1 LKVKSIQSI
10 QGLGPKIS
18 EKLIDHFITEDN
30 VIKAISEGRISEIA
44 SIRGI
49 GRKYA
54 LKIIQ
59 EYHSEDKIEGGIY
72 SDEILKTSDIK
83 RIHEQIIEIIKSFA
97 QTQFIKDKFSLL
109 FPLPAKKLDIIKDRV
124 EYYKANISE
133 LKKIDQEV
141 ISKIRKL
148 LKAIKPINPVDFRK
162 NMKLK
167 RIIITDDQNEYNLL
181 IENDIEKYARVLLV
195 KSFKEKEASFFN
207 SFDIVIFINKK
218 RIDPTFL
225 NEISNPII
233 LSDWKKADLIPE
245 YELSNF
251 IGPNYNVILTAY
263 KLVKILNHL
272 IKGTHL
278 FSEKFNEIEMEDL
291 EQLITNLNLID
302 GTGNIILGNNPE
314 FDEYRTI
321 VDDFDSIIA
330 DQEIWINESIE
341 NQIKKSKA
349 VLDGTQIFS
358 LLQNMDDS
366 NSISFNNLVEFL
378 PLNIGQIIEEIL
390 IKGRENII
398 EKLHLEDPES
408 SVVFDIYPNEL
419 NFPIEADNFT
429 IRKLKNKLT
438 KRMRFYEFQFL
449 SKIAKNL
456 HEYRKLVSKIIQILF
471 ELDELLAVRELM
483 LTYSLKYP
491 NFYDAEIGLSFQ
503 DGKNIFLFK
512 NGIDLVP
519 IDYHI
524 GSIPI
529 AFEYK
534 KDIDNK
540 IIILTGANSGGK
552 TTLLQTIA
560 QITIMAQMGL
570 PVPAKANIGP
580 YNELYYFSKSQGQV
594 SSGAF
599 ETSLE
604 MFSDAIVSKEKKI
617 VLMDELEAIT
627 EPGAAAKVIG
637 SILELFY
644 QNKDTVS
651 VLVSHL
657 AEQILKVIKIPLRID
672 GIEANGIKDGK
683 LLVDRN
689 PKFNYFAKSMPF
701 FIIKKLYE
709 SCSNPNKR
717 EIYQKMMNYF
727 DKDRS

>member
-1 LKVKSIQSI
+1 MKVKSIQSI

-30 VIKAISEGRISEIA
+30 VLKALSEGRISEIA

-59 EYHSEDKIEGGIY
+59 EYHSEDPVAGGIY
-72 SDEILKTSDIK
+72 SDEILKTNDIK
-83 RIHEQIIEIIKSFA
+83 QIHEQIIEIIKSFA

-109 FPLPAKKLDIIKDRV
+109 FPLPATKLEIIKKRM
-124 EYYKANISE
+124 EYYKINISE

-141 ISKIRKL
+141 ISRIRKL
-148 LKAIKPINPVDFRK
+148 LKAIKTINPVDFR
-162 NMKLK
+162 NNIKLK
-167 RIIITDDQNEYNLL
+167 RIIITDDQKEYDNL
-181 IENDIEKYARVLLV
+181 IENDIEKYAKVLLV
-195 KSFKEKEASFFN
+195 KTFKEKEASFFN
-207 SFDIVIFINKK
+207 SFDIVIFINKR

-225 NEISNPII
+225 NEISNPIV
-233 LSDWKKADLIPE
+233 LSEWKKSDLIPE

-263 KLVKILNHL
+263 KLVKILSHI

-278 FSEKFNEIEMEDL
+278 FSKKFKDIDIEDL
-291 EQLITNLNLID
+291 EQLVINLNLID
-302 GTGNIILGNNPE
+302 KAGNIILGNNPE
-314 FDEYRTI
+314 FDEYKTI
-321 VDDFDSIIA
+321 VDNFDSIIA
-330 DQEIWINESIE
+330 DQEMWINESIE
-341 NQIKKSKA
+341 NEIKKSKTI
-349 VLDGTQIFS
+349 LDGTQIFS

-366 NSISFNNLVEFL
+366 NSISLNNLVEFL
-378 PLNIGQIIEEIL
+378 PLNISHIIEEIL
-390 IKGRENII
+390 SKGREQII

-408 SVVFDIYPNEL
+408 SIVFDIYPNEL

-429 IRKLKNKLT
+429 IRKLKNGLI
-438 KRMRFYEFQFL
+438 KRMRFYEFQFI

-483 LTYSLKYP
+483 NTYSLEYP
-491 NFYDAEIGLSFQ
+491 SYYDEKIGLSFQ
-503 DGKNIFLFK
+503 DGKNMFLFK
-512 NGIDLVP
+512 NGIELVQ
-519 IDYHI
+519 INYHI
-524 GSIPI
+524 GSVPI
-529 AFEYK
+529 AFKYE

-560 QITIMAQMGL
+560 QIVIMAQMGL

-580 YNELYYFSKSQGQV
+580 FNELYYFSKSQGQV

-644 QNKDTVS
+644 DNKETVS

-683 LLVDRN
+683 LLVNRN
-689 PKFNYFAKSMPF
+689 PKFDYFAKSMPF

-709 SCSNPNKR
+709 SSSNPNKR
-717 EIYQKMMNYF
+717 EIYLKMMNHF
-727 DKDRS
+727 EKDIK